1 VTARS
6 RPPAVQP
13 GGEPVSTADGAAAA
27 AAAESRVRPT
37 GTRHPAAGS
46 HAGWSR
52 LRHVR
57 RHPGDVLRVLVGG
70 LVVTAGGMAARHGH
84 VFAFDANLFR
94 LVNQLP
100 NALGGLLL
108 AVMQLG
114 ALAAVPAIAAV
125 ALAAR
130 RPRLARDLALSGG
143 LAWVLARLV
152 KDLVGEAR
160 PVALLQGVV
169 ERAFATGLGYPS
181 GHVTVAA
188 ALATAAG
195 PWLPRPARRAAWWLV
210 WLVALGRMYAGVHL
224 PLDVVGGAALGWAVA
239 AATHLALGAPGG
251 LPTASAIVEGLRAVG
266 IEPTVVRPVG
276 ADARGSVPFVVDARD
291 GERLFVK
298 AVGREQRD
306 ADLLYKLW
314 RWAAFR
320 EVEDETPFATPKQA
334 VEHEAYLGLLAA
346 RAGVRIPAVLT
357 AAPTGGGHV
366 LLVQQYVA
374 GQTLDCLDPAQV
386 DDRLLA
392 AVWAEVARLR
402 AAGIAHRD
410 LRRANVLVDQDGQP
424 WVLDFGF
431 AEAAASPRRLA
442 GDVAELL
449 ASLACLVGADRAV
462 RSATETLGV
471 EALAQAL
478 PLLQPA
484 ALAAATRADLKAR
497 PGLLAQLRQ
506 RSSAAAG
513 TEPPELEPLTR
524 VRPRTLLLL
533 VAGGFAVHLLLPQ
546 VGELRQTLGALQ
558 AARWTWL
565 VAGLALTAASY
576 LAAAVAQLGAVDPPL
591 ALGRTTLVQVASS
604 FANRLTPASL
614 GGIGLNI
621 RYLQRAGMDR
631 PSAVGAVAVNTAA
644 GALVHVLGLLVAAV
658 LIGHTR
664 LGAAHIP
671 RGWPALVALAGMLA
685 AVGLALWSPLGRRR
699 LVFPALR
706 AGRELAGVVRRPGKA
721 AQLLGGSAGVTLTYA
736 LALAACLAAFDA
748 HLPLARTVAVY
759 LAGSAVA
766 SVSPTPG
773 GLGAMEAA
781 LVAGLAAV
789 GAPTGSAVAGVLAF
803 RLLTFWLPILPG
815 WLAYRALGADGTI

>member
-1 VTARS
+1 MRAGS
-6 RPPAVQP
+6 RPPTVRP
-13 GGEPVSTADGAAAA
+13 GGEPVGAGPT
-27 AAAESRVRPT
+27 AAAELWGRSI
-37 GTRHPAAGS
+37 GTAHGDLGP
-46 HAGWSR
+46 HAGWAR

-57 RHPGDVLRVLVGG
+57 RHPGDVLRVLAGG
-70 LVVTAGGMAARHGH
+70 LVVAAGALAAHYGH

-100 NALGGLLL
+100 DGPGRPLLV
-108 AVMQLG
+108 VMQLG
-114 ALAAVPAIAAV
+114 SLAAVPVMAAV

-143 LAWVLARLV
+143 LAWVLAKVV
-152 KDLVGEAR
+152 KGLVGRGR

-169 ERAFATGLGYPS
+169 ERVLDTGLGYPS
-181 GHVTVAA
+181 GHVAVAA

-195 PWLPRPARRAAWWLV
+195 PWLPRPARRAAWWMV
-210 WLVALGRMYAGVHL
+210 WLVAIGRMYAGAHL

-239 AATHLALGAPGG
+239 AATHLAVGAPGG
-251 LPTASAIVEGLRAVG
+251 LPTTPAILEGLQAAG
-266 IEPTVVRPVG
+266 IEPDTVHPVG
-276 ADARGSVPFVVDARD
+276 ADARGSVPFVVRARD
-291 GERLFVK
+291 GERWFVK

-334 VEHEAYLGLLAA
+334 VEHEAYLQLLAA
-346 RAGVRIPAVLT
+346 RAGVSTPAVLT
-357 AAPTGGGHV
+357 AAPTGDGHV
-366 LLVQQYVA
+366 LLVQQHVA
-374 GQTLDCLDPAQV
+374 GETLDRLDAAQV

-392 AVWAEVARLR
+392 AVWAEVGRLR

-410 LRRANVLVDQDGQP
+410 LRRANVLVDPDGQP
-424 WVLDFGF
+424 WLLDFGF
-431 AEAAASPRRLA
+431 AEAAASRRRLA

-449 ASLACLVGADRAV
+449 TSLACLVGADRAV
-462 RSATETLGV
+462 HSATETLGV
-471 EALAQAL
+471 EAVAQAL

-484 ALAAATRADLKAR
+484 ALAATTRADLKAR
-497 PGLLAQLRQ
+497 PGLLAELRK
-506 RSSAAAG
+506 RAAAAAG
-513 TEPPELEPLTR
+513 TEAPPLDPLTR

-533 VAGGFAVHLLLPQ
+533 VAAGFAVHLLLPQ

-565 VAGLALTAASY
+565 AAGLVLSAASY

-614 GGIGLNI
+614 GGIGLNV

-631 PSAVGAVAVNTAA
+631 PAAVAAVAVNTAA

-658 LIGHTR
+658 LVGRTK
-664 LGAAHIP
+664 LPAGHIP
-671 RGWPALVALAGMLA
+671 RGWPVLVALAGVLA
-685 AVGLALWSPLGRRR
+685 AGGLVLWSPLGRRR
-699 LVFPALR
+699 LVVPALR
-706 AGRELAGVVRRPGKA
+706 AGRELVGVLRRPGKA

-736 LALAACLAAFDA
+736 LTLAGCLTAFNA
-748 HLPLARTVAVY
+748 HLPLASTVAVY
-759 LAGSAVA
+759 LAGAAVA

-781 LVAGLAAV
+781 LVAGLTAV
-789 GAPTGSAVAGVLAF
+789 GAPTGPAVAGVLAF

-815 WLAYRALGADGTI
+815 WLAYRALRADGAI

>member
-1 VTARS
+1 VRAGP
-6 RPPAVQP
+6 RPPTVRPGEEPAGAGPAVAA
-13 GGEPVSTADGAAAA
+13 EPRGRSIGAEHGAAG
-27 AAAESRVRPT
+27 P
-37 GTRHPAAGS
+37 
-46 HAGWSR
+46 HAGWAR

-70 LVVTAGGMAARHGH
+70 LVVTAGALAARHGH

-100 NALGGLLL
+100 DALGRPLL

-114 ALAAVPAIAAV
+114 AVAAVPAIAAV

-130 RPRLARDLALSGG
+130 RSRLARDLALSGG
-143 LAWVLARLV
+143 LAWVLARVV
-152 KDLVGEAR
+152 KDLVGRAR
-160 PVALLQGVV
+160 PAALIDGVV
-169 ERAFATGLGYPS
+169 ERAVNTGLGYPS
-181 GHVTVAA
+181 GHVAVAA

-195 PWLPRPARRAAWWLV
+195 PWLPRPARRATWWVV
-210 WLVALGRMYAGVHL
+210 WLVALGRMYAGAHL

-239 AATHLALGAPGG
+239 AAMHLAVGAPGG
-251 LPTASAIVEGLRAVG
+251 LPRASTILKGLRAAG
-266 IEPTVVRPVG
+266 IQPVTVDPLG
-276 ADARGSVPFVVDARD
+276 ADARGSLPFVVRTRD
-291 GERLFVK
+291 GDRWFVK

-320 EVEDETPFATPKQA
+320 EVEDETPFATAKQA
-334 VEHEAYLGLLAA
+334 VEHEAYIGLLAA
-346 RAGVRIPAVLT
+346 RAGVRTPAVLT
-357 AAPTGGGHV
+357 AAPTDNGHV
-366 LLVQQYVA
+366 LLVQQHVA
-374 GQTLDCLDPAQV
+374 GETLDHLDAAQV
-386 DDRLLA
+386 DDWLLA
-392 AVWAEVARLR
+392 AAWAQVAQLR

-410 LRRANVLVDQDGQP
+410 LRGANVLVDPDGRP
-424 WVLDFGF
+424 WLLDFGF
-431 AEAAASPRRLA
+431 AETSASGRWLA

-449 ASLACLVGADRAV
+449 ASLACVVGPDRAV
-462 RSATETLGV
+462 HSAIGTLGIEV
-471 EALAQAL
+471 VAEAL

-497 PGLLAQLRQ
+497 PGLLAELRE
-506 RSSAAAG
+506 RAAAAAG
-513 TEPPELEPLTR
+513 TEPPPLEPLTR

-533 VAGGFAVHLLLPQ
+533 VAAGFAVHLLLPQ

-558 AARWTWL
+558 GARWTWL
-565 VAGLALTAASY
+565 AVGLVLSAASY

-614 GGIGLNI
+614 GGIGLNV

-631 PSAVGAVAVNTAA
+631 PAAVAAVAVNATA
-644 GALVHVLGLLVAAV
+644 GVLVHVLGLLVAAILV
-658 LIGHTR
+658 GHTR
-664 LGAAHIP
+664 LHTVQIP
-671 RGWPALVALAGMLA
+671 RGWPVLVALAAALA
-685 AVGLALWSPLGRRR
+685 AGGLALWSPLGRRR

-706 AGRELAGVVRRPGKA
+706 AGRELVGVLRRPGKA
-721 AQLLGGSAGVTLTYA
+721 AQLLGGSAGVTLAYA
-736 LALAACLAAFDA
+736 LALVCSLAAFGA
-748 HLPLARTVAVY
+748 HPPLASTVAVY
-759 LAGSAVA
+759 LAGAAVA

-781 LVAGLAAV
+781 LVAGITAV
-789 GAPTGSAVAGVLAF
+789 GAPTGPAVAGVLAF

-815 WLAYRALGADGTI
+815 WLVYRGLRASGTI